1 MNDVTIDHK
10 KQAGLTVQTP
20 VTDLE
25 AILARYIQHNTAVSN
40 VFLKKKQDKY
50 DSVPTS
56 NLFQITCLWTNRTF
70 VYFHTPVYIYILCK

>member
-1 MNDVTIDHK
+1 MVTIDHK
-10 KQAGLTVQTP
+10 KQAGLTIQTP

-25 AILARYIQHNTAVSN
+25 AILARYIHHYTAVSN
-40 VFLKKKQDKY
+40 VFKKKTGQY

-56 NLFQITCLWTNRTF
+56 NLFQITCLWTSGTF

>member
-25 AILARYIQHNTAVSN
+25 QSLQDISTITLLYQM
-40 VFLKKKQDKY
+40 FKKKTR
-50 DSVPTS
+50 TS
-56 NLFQITCLWTNRTF
+56 
-70 VYFHTPVYIYILCK
+70 ILCQQVTCFR

>member
-1 MNDVTIDHK
+1 MK

-25 AILARYIQHNTAVSN
+25 AILIRYIHHDTAVSKC
-40 VFLKKKQDKY
+40 LKKKY

-56 NLFQITCLWTNRTF
+56 NFFQITCLWTSRTF
-70 VYFHTPVYIYILCK
+70 VYFHTPVYIYILCR

>member
-10 KQAGLTVQTP
+10 KQAGLTVQTH

-25 AILARYIQHNTAVSN
+25 AIIARYIHHNTALSIV
-40 VFLKKKQDKY
+40 LKKNQDKY

-56 NLFQITCLWTNRTF
+56 NLFQITCLWTSRTF
-70 VYFHTPVYIYILCK
+70 VYSHTPV